1 MVMVV
6 VVMAMVFLKRGWS
19 EVHGA
24 DAKNSSEISAFV
36 RLEMPART
44 KSIISTTKMMMMI
57 TRLIMVFMMMMMVM
71 MMMQVE

>member
-1 MVMVV
+1 MMMVF

-19 EVHGA
+19 EVYGA

-44 KSIISTTKMMMMI
+44 KSIISTAKMTRIMTMI
-57 TRLIMVFMMMMMVM
+57 TR
-71 MMMQVE
+71 

>member
-1 MVMVV
+1 MMVIVV
-6 VVMAMVFLKRGWS
+6 VIVNGDGGCGKAMVFLKRGWS

-44 KSIISTTKMMMMI
+44 KSIISTAKMTRMMMMI
-57 TRLIMVFMMMMMVM
+57 TR
-71 MMMQVE
+71 

>member
-1 MVMVV
+1 MVMVVFVVVVMVV

-44 KSIISTTKMMMMI
+44 KSIISTAKMTRMMMMI
-57 TRLIMVFMMMMMVM
+57 TR
-71 MMMQVE
+71 